1 MVTSNS
7 FFCRAYAASYQ
18 RVIAADTSLARS
30 NGESNGENRVH
41 SNRNRRQFLDGAGRY
56 HHVGRLQLRELF
68 GDGRSDSCVFATAKN
83 VRRLELLAVNRVDP
97 VMCRVCRV
105 LQHGYW
111 PCDLADA
118 AGSGMVLIGSPVSY
132 AVFAWWPDKS
142 FHHLIESSGLALG
155 SGPGA

>member
-1 MVTSNS
+1 
-7 FFCRAYAASYQ
+7 AYAASYQ

-68 GDGRSDSCVFATAKN
+68 GDGRSDSCVFATAKD
-83 VRRLELLAVNRVDP
+83 VRRLEPLAVNRVDP

-118 AGSGMVLIGSPVSY
+118 AGSGMVQLRARRLDMFTDGLQDWIGLSETNLFDGRHKP
-132 AVFAWWPDKS
+132 
-142 FHHLIESSGLALG
+142 
-155 SGPGA
+155 

>member
-68 GDGRSDSCVFATAKN
+68 GDGRSDSCVFATAKD
-83 VRRLELLAVNRVDP
+83 VRRLEPLAVNRVDP

-118 AGSGMVLIGSPVSY
+118 AGSGMVLAPTKTPHGNASRSRPGGSY
-132 AVFAWWPDKS
+132 
-142 FHHLIESSGLALG
+142 HLRSSPAI
-155 SGPGA
+155 AAI